1 MGVLKSDASI
11 DLFTIDVGSSITAKN
26 WPGPINMVPA
36 NQSNSKTVAYA
47 NIPAGKPEELV
58 TYRPFHMS
66 ISGFEINGSNKL
78 PQPKVT
84 FSNMDASFTDLNK
97 DFDDFVGF
105 RLIRT
110 RTYARFLAEIDG
122 ITVPTVNA
130 EAHFQPD
137 IWMFNRKMEENNQF
151 CIYEL
156 ASIFDVEGIRYPRR
170 RMYSNYCPFVFKGPD
185 CLNTNSNFSK
195 CGKTLAQCK
204 ERFGDDADL
213 RFGGFPTAR

>member
-1 MGVLKSDASI
+1 MAALKSDASI
-11 DLFTIDVGSSITAKN
+11 DLFTIDVGSSVTTKN
-26 WPGPINMVPA
+26 WAGPINMVPA
-36 NQSNSKTVAYA
+36 NQSNGKSVAYA

-66 ISGFEINGSNKL
+66 VNGFEINGSNKL

-110 RTYARFLAEIDG
+110 RTYAKFLAEVDG
-122 ITVPTVNA
+122 IPVPTFSA
-130 EAHFQPD
+130 DAHFQPD
-137 IWMFNRKMEENNQF
+137 IWMFNRKMEENNQY
-151 CIYEL
+151 CVYEL